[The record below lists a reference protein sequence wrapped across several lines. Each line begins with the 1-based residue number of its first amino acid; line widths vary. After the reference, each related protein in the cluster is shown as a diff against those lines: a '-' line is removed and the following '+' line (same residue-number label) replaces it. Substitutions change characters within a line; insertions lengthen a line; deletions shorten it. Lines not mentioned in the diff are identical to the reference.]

1 MFIMNVISVL
11 GFIKILIEGNRL
23 SVLHLWCS
31 LRVIFIPNTSQV
43 SQKRTRRMVS
53 PFVTTLE

>member
-1 MFIMNVISVL
+1 MFIMNVVSVL

-23 SVLHLWCS
+23 RVLHLWCS
-31 LRVIFIPNTSQV
+31 LLVIFILNTSQV
-43 SQKRTRRMVS
+43 SQKHTRRMVS

>member
-1 MFIMNVISVL
+1 MFIMNVVSVL

-31 LRVIFIPNTSQV
+31 LLVIFILNTSQV

>member
-1 MFIMNVISVL
+1 MFIMNVLSVL

-31 LRVIFIPNTSQV
+31 LLVIFILNTSQV